1 MQAAQVGDLDLQF
14 MAFAVDDL
22 HVLPRDLVLF
32 ALTVVQKVQR
42 IHLLLHRRFF
52 EKLSLQIEQCQAIQ
66 LGQQRRRN
74 HRRRLQPNAQ
84 TGMQRKKLKDKHHTQ
99 QPRTA

>member
-1 MQAAQVGDLDLQF
+1 MLGLAQQTLLGQDDIHDLVAGGSVGVVHPGGLLGLVQALGHSFIGVQAAQVGDLDLQL

-42 IHLLLHRRFF
+42 VHLLLHRRFF
-52 EKLSLQIEQCQAIQ
+52 EKLSL
-66 LGQQRRRN
+66 
-74 HRRRLQPNAQ
+74 
-84 TGMQRKKLKDKHHTQ
+84 
-99 QPRTA
+99 